1 MKRTTQSIMIIFPID
16 YISTT
21 VSFPTSLPS
30 AEPHLHFPW
39 INSSFVSLQK
49 RAGYQR
55 YQTKMAEQ
63 FVVRLGTSPC
73 IKTEKTKS
81 QK

>member
-49 RAGYQR
+49 RAGLPGIATNQLQYQV
-55 YQTKMAEQ
+55 T
-63 FVVRLGTSPC
+63 VRLGTSLP
-73 IKTEKTKS
+73 IKAE
-81 QK
+81 